1 MERELNELIEAWK
14 ICTNYTKSDQN
25 AYRSAFEYVENFK
38 VRHHL
43 KKKKRN
49 FLKQTTKIF
58 YSNLSKNPQT
68 CSTLAFT

>member
-14 ICTNYTKSDQN
+14 ICTNYTKSDPN

-43 KKKKRN
+43 KNKH
-49 FLKQTTKIF
+49 FLKNKSPKFFI
-58 YSNLSKNPQT
+58 SI
-68 CSTLAFT
+68 

>member
-43 KKKKRN
+43 KKKKE
-49 FLKQTTKIF
+49 I
-58 YSNLSKNPQT
+58 S
-68 CSTLAFT
+68 